1 MAEKKKTFE
10 ENLADL
16 EAIVTN
22 LESGNVPLEEAM
34 EKFKKGVTLSKEL
47 EKTLSDA
54 EQTVTKIMTKD
65 GQEIDVKND
74 QSNQDEGNDQ

>member
-34 EKFKKGVTLSKEL
+34 EKFKKGVTLSKDL

-54 EQTVTKIMTKD
+54 EATVTKIMTKD
-65 GQEIDVKND
+65 GQEINVKSD
-74 QSNQDEGNDQ
+74 QKDADKDQ

>member
-1 MAEKKKTFE
+1 MAEKKKSFE

-22 LESGNVPLEEAM
+22 LEAGNVPLEEAM
-34 EKFKKGVTLSKEL
+34 EKFKTGVTLSKEL

-54 EQTVTKIMTKD
+54 EETVTKVMTKD
-65 GQEIDVKND
+65 GEEIDIKQD
-74 QSNQDEGNDQ
+74 QDKDQK

>member
-1 MAEKKKTFE
+1 MTEKKKTFE

-16 EAIVTN
+16 EEIVTN

-54 EQTVTKIMTKD
+54 
-65 GQEIDVKND
+65 
-74 QSNQDEGNDQ
+74 

>member
-16 EAIVTN
+16 ETIVTD
-22 LESGNVPLEEAM
+22 LEAGNVPLEEAM
-34 EKFKKGVTLSKEL
+34 EKFKAGVTLSKSL

-54 EQTVTKIMTKD
+54 EQTVTKIMSKD
-65 GQEIDVKND
+65 GNETTMND
-74 QSNQDEGNDQ
+74 DDSKDNE

>member
-1 MAEKKKTFE
+1 MTEKKKTFE

-16 EAIVTN
+16 EEIVTN

-54 EQTVTKIMTKD
+54 EETVTKVMTKD
-65 GQEIDVKND
+65 GEEINIKQD
-74 QSNQDEGNDQ
+74 QNKDQN

>member
-1 MAEKKKTFE
+1 MADKKTFE

-34 EKFKKGVTLSKEL
+34 EKFKTGVTLSKEL

-54 EQTVTKIMTKD
+54 EATVTKIMTKD
-65 GQEIDVKND
+65 GQEVNMKND
-74 QSNQDEGNDQ
+74 QNEGNKDAN

>member
-54 EQTVTKIMTKD
+54 EETVTKIMTKD
-65 GQEIDVKND
+65 GQEISVKN
-74 QSNQDEGNDQ
+74 NQDEGSDQ

>member
-16 EAIVTN
+16 ETIVTD
-22 LESGNVPLEEAM
+22 LEAGNVPLEEAM
-34 EKFKKGVTLSKEL
+34 EKFKAGVTLSKNL

-54 EQTVTKIMTKD
+54 EQTVTKIMSKD
-65 GQEIDVKND
+65 GNETNMND
-74 QSNQDEGNDQ
+74 NDSKDNE

>member
-1 MAEKKKTFE
+1 MAEEKKTFE

-54 EQTVTKIMTKD
+54 EETVTKIMTKD
-65 GQEIDVKND
+65 GQEVNMKND
-74 QSNQDEGNDQ
+74 QSKDE

>member
-47 EKTLSDA
+47 EKTLGDA
-54 EQTVTKIMTKD
+54 EETVTKIMAKD
-65 GQEIDVKND
+65 GQEINMKN
-74 QSNQDEGNDQ
+74 NQDEGNE

>member
-1 MAEKKKTFE
+1 MAEEKKTFE

-34 EKFKKGVTLSKEL
+34 EKFKKGVTLSKDL

-54 EQTVTKIMTKD
+54 EATVTKIMTKD
-65 GQEIDVKND
+65 GQEINVKSDSND
-74 QSNQDEGNDQ
+74 GDKD

>member
-1 MAEKKKTFE
+1 MMADKKTFE

-16 EAIVTN
+16 EAIVSN

-34 EKFKKGVTLSKEL
+34 EKFKTGVTLSKEL

-54 EQTVTKIMTKD
+54 EATVTKIMTKD
-65 GQEIDVKND
+65 GQEINLKND
-74 QSNQDEGNDQ
+74 QDEGKE

>member
-1 MAEKKKTFE
+1 MAEKKTFE

-16 EAIVTN
+16 EAIVSN

-34 EKFKKGVTLSKEL
+34 EKFKTGVTLSKEL

-54 EQTVTKIMTKD
+54 EATVTKIMTKD
-65 GQEIDVKND
+65 GQEINMKND
-74 QSNQDEGNDQ
+74 QDEGKD

>member
-1 MAEKKKTFE
+1 MAEEKKTFE

-16 EAIVTN
+16 EAIVQN

-47 EKTLSDA
+47 EETLSEA
-54 EQTVTKIMTKD
+54 EETVTKIMTKD
-65 GQEIDVKND
+65 GQEVNMKND
-74 QSNQDEGNDQ
+74 QDEGNN

>member
-1 MAEKKKTFE
+1 MTEKKKTFE

-16 EAIVTN
+16 EEIVTN

-54 EQTVTKIMTKD
+54 EETVTKVMTKD
-65 GQEIDVKND
+65 GEEINIKQD
-74 QSNQDEGNDQ
+74 QNKDQD

>member
-1 MAEKKKTFE
+1 MAEEKKTYE

-16 EAIVTN
+16 EEIVKN
-22 LESGNVPLEEAM
+22 LETGNVPLEEAM

-54 EQTVTKIMTKD
+54 EETVTKIMTKD
-65 GQEIDVKND
+65 GQEVNMKND
-74 QSNQDEGNDQ
+74 QSKDE

>member
-34 EKFKKGVTLSKEL
+34 EKFKKGVTLSKNL

-54 EQTVTKIMTKD
+54 EATVTKIMTKD
-65 GQEIDVKND
+65 GQEINIKND
-74 QSNQDEGNDQ
+74 DTKGQD

>member
-1 MAEKKKTFE
+1 MAESKKTFE

-16 EAIVTN
+16 EAIVNN

-54 EQTVTKIMTKD
+54 ESTVTKIMTKD
-65 GQEIDVKND
+65 GQEVNMKND
-74 QSNQDEGNDQ
+74 QDEGTK

>member
-1 MAEKKKTFE
+1 MADKKTFE

-34 EKFKKGVTLSKEL
+34 EKFKIGVTLSKEL

-54 EQTVTKIMTKD
+54 EATVTKIMTKD
-65 GQEIDVKND
+65 GQEVNMKND
-74 QSNQDEGNDQ
+74 QNEGNKDAN

>member
-54 EQTVTKIMTKD
+54 EETVTKIMTKD
-65 GQEIDVKND
+65 GQEISVKN
-74 QSNQDEGNDQ
+74 NQDEGNDQ

>member
-1 MAEKKKTFE
+1 MAEEKKTFE

-16 EAIVTN
+16 EEIVKN
-22 LESGNVPLEEAM
+22 LETGNVPLEEAM

-54 EQTVTKIMTKD
+54 EETVTKIMTKD
-65 GQEIDVKND
+65 GQEVNMKND
-74 QSNQDEGNDQ
+74 QSKDE

>member
-34 EKFKKGVTLSKEL
+34 EKFKRGVTLSKEL

-54 EQTVTKIMTKD
+54 EETVTKIMTKD
-65 GQEIDVKND
+65 GQEISVKN
-74 QSNQDEGNDQ
+74 NQDEGNDQ

>member
-47 EKTLSDA
+47 EKTLGDA
-54 EQTVTKIMTKD
+54 EETVTKIMTKD
-65 GQEIDVKND
+65 GQEINMKN
-74 QSNQDEGNDQ
+74 NQDEGNE

>member
-34 EKFKKGVTLSKEL
+34 EKFKKGVTLSKNL

-54 EQTVTKIMTKD
+54 EATVTKIMTKD
-65 GQEIDVKND
+65 GQEINMKNED
-74 QSNQDEGNDQ
+74 TKGQD

>member
-1 MAEKKKTFE
+1 MAEAKKTFE

-16 EAIVTN
+16 EAIVNN

-47 EKTLSDA
+47 EKTLGDA
-54 EQTVTKIMTKD
+54 EATVTKIMTKD
-65 GQEIDVKND
+65 GQEVNMKND
-74 QSNQDEGNDQ
+74 QDEGTK